1 MSEKQNL
8 TIEEVLRQL
17 EEAKKRIAHLEEKVE
32 SKELEIH
39 KQSEELHRQSEGIT
53 KQKNEIKNLKEQ
65 LSSLLRNKFAKRAEE
80 YVPEIKDEEFNRES
94 VAVPPSA
101 ENAKEKPIFK
111 EHDKSK
117 RVYLEEESARPK
129 TCGRTIFGLEIPR
142 KEERIKLPES
152 EMYCKC
158 GARLRVIGEE
168 VTEKLVMPKSK
179 IYVRR
184 IVREKCQCPKCEGI
198 TYSDKSVVK
207 TAPVE
212 KTIFPKAMITPSVVA
227 NIICNKYDMH
237 IPYYRQEYAFKYRH
251 LYISRE
257 NMTNWQETAAAALEP
272 LRELFHEELLS
283 GNVIHA
289 DETPVKVI
297 NQKTD
302 EIKSEL
308 GLQKDD
314 KLKDREK
321 CYIWVLM
328 GGKEN
333 HPVLEYDFRWTRCK
347 NNVLPLIEGFS
358 GYMMT
363 DGLSSYHTTAEEYNE
378 THENKIISCAC
389 NAHNRRKYFDAWKN
403 GNDLDAEPA
412 LEYYH
417 NIYEIEK
424 ELRWKYDH
432 KKLTAEEFVKKRR
445 ERVIPIFEKF
455 KDWVTE
461 IKPKVRPGSKL
472 GKAVIYS
479 LNQWDRLLKY
489 LDCAELTP
497 DNNEC
502 EALGIRPFTVGRNN
516 WKFNYSGEGA
526 KSACFMFSLV
536 QTAKANGLEPE
547 EYIRN
552 LFEQAPY
559 CETKEDWK
567 KLLPWNIELKP
578 FDDCGEWR
586 RSLTMNI
593 TE

>member
-1 MSEKQNL
+1 MSENQNL
-8 TIEEVLRQL
+8 TLEEVLRQL
-17 EEAKKRIAHLEEKVE
+17 EEAKKRIAQLEAKVE

-39 KQSEELHRQSEGIT
+39 KQSDEINKQTEEIHRQSEEII

-80 YVPEIKDEEFNRES
+80 YVPEVKVEEFNRES

-101 ENAKEKPIFK
+101 ENPKEKPIFK

-297 NQKTD
+297 NQKPD

-333 HPVLEYDFRWTRCK
+333 HPVLEYNFRWTRCK

-552 LFEQAPY
+552 LFEQASY

-578 FDDCGEWR
+578 FDDCGEWV
-586 RSLTMNI
+586 
-593 TE
+593 

>member
-1 MSEKQNL
+1 MSENQNL
-8 TIEEVLRQL
+8 TLEEVLRQL
-17 EEAKKRIAHLEEKVE
+17 EEAKKRIALLEEKVE
-32 SKELEIH
+32 SKELEITQQSE
-39 KQSEELHRQSEGIT
+39 KINQQTDKINQQSEEIK
-53 KQKNEIKNLKEQ
+53 KQKDEINNLKEQ
-65 LSSLLRNKFAKRAEE
+65 LASLLRNKFSKRAEE
-80 YVPEIKDEEFNRES
+80 YVPEIKDEEFNKES
-94 VAVPPSA
+94 VPVPSSA
-101 ENAKEKPIFK
+101 ENLKEKPIFK

-117 RVYLEEESARPK
+117 RVYLEEESVRPK
-129 TCGRTIFGLEIPR
+129 TCGRGIFGQDIPR
-142 KEERIKLPES
+142 KEQRIKLPES

-168 VTEKLVMPKSK
+168 VTEKLVFPKNK
-179 IYVRR
+179 AYVRR

-212 KTIFPKAMITPSVVA
+212 KTIFPKAMITPSVVSH
-227 NIICNKYDMH
+227 IICNKFDMH

-251 LYISRE
+251 IYISRE
-257 NMTNWQETAAAALEP
+257 NMTNWQETAAEALEP
-272 LRELFHEELLS
+272 LREILHEEVIS

-297 NQKTD
+297 NQKPD
-302 EIKSEL
+302 EIKNEL
-308 GLQKDD
+308 GVQEDAE
-314 KLKDREK
+314 LKDREK

-333 HPVLEYDFRWTRCK
+333 HPVLEYNFRWTRCK

-363 DGLSSYHTTAEEYNE
+363 DGLSSYHTTAEEYNK
-378 THENKIISCAC
+378 THNKKIISCAC

-412 LEYYH
+412 LEYYQT
-417 NIYEIEK
+417 IYEIER
-424 ELRWKYDH
+424 ELRWRYEH
-432 KKLTAEEFVKKRR
+432 KKITAEEFVKKRK
-445 ERVIPIFEKF
+445 EKVTPIFEEF
-455 KDWVTE
+455 KDWVIE
-461 IKPKVRPGSKL
+461 IKSKVRPKSKL
-472 GKAVIYS
+472 GKAVSYS

-502 EALGIRPFTVGRNN
+502 EAIGIRPFTVGRNN

-526 KSACFMFSLV
+526 RSSCFMFSLV

-559 CETKEDWK
+559 CETKKDWK
-567 KLLPWNIELKP
+567 NLLPWNIELKP
-578 FDDCGEWR
+578 FDDSGEWV
-586 RSLTMNI
+586 
-593 TE
+593 

>member
-1 MSEKQNL
+1 MSEPQNL
-8 TIEEVLRQL
+8 TLEEVLRQL
-17 EEAKKRIAHLEEKVE
+17 EEAKKRIALLEEKVE
-32 SKELEIH
+32 SKELEITQQSE
-39 KQSEELHRQSEGIT
+39 KINQQTDKINQQSEEIK
-53 KQKNEIKNLKEQ
+53 KQKDEINNLKEQ
-65 LSSLLRNKFAKRAEE
+65 LASLLRNKFAKRAEE
-80 YVPEIKDEEFNRES
+80 YVPEIKDEEFNKES
-94 VAVPPSA
+94 VPVPPSA
-101 ENAKEKPIFK
+101 ENPKEKPIFK

-117 RVYLEEESARPK
+117 RVYLEEESVRPK
-129 TCGRTIFGLEIPR
+129 TCGRGIFGQDIPR
-142 KEERIKLPES
+142 KEQRIKLPES

-168 VTEKLVMPKSK
+168 VTEKLVFPKNK
-179 IYVRR
+179 AYVRR

-198 TYSDKSVVK
+198 TYSEKSVVK

-212 KTIFPKAMITPSVVA
+212 KTIFPKAMITPSVVSH
-227 NIICNKYDMH
+227 IICNKFDMH

-251 LYISRE
+251 IYISRE
-257 NMTNWQETAAAALEP
+257 NMTNWQETAAEALEP
-272 LRELFHEELLS
+272 LREILHEEVIS

-297 NQKTD
+297 NQKPD
-302 EIKSEL
+302 EIKNEL
-308 GLQKDD
+308 GIQEDAE
-314 KLKDREK
+314 LKDREK

-328 GGKEN
+328 
-333 HPVLEYDFRWTRCK
+333 EYNFRWTRCK

-363 DGLSSYHTTAEEYNE
+363 DGLSSYHTTAEEYNK
-378 THENKIISCAC
+378 THDKKIISCAC

-412 LEYYH
+412 LEYYQT
-417 NIYEIEK
+417 IYEIER
-424 ELRWKYDH
+424 ELRWRYEH
-432 KKLTAEEFVKKRR
+432 KKITAEEFIKKRR
-445 ERVIPIFEKF
+445 ERVIPIFKEF
-455 KDWVTE
+455 KDWVIE
-461 IKPKVRPGSKL
+461 IKPKVRPNSKL
-472 GKAVIYS
+472 GKAVSYS
-479 LNQWDRLLKY
+479 LNQWDRLQKY

-502 EALGIRPFTVGRNN
+502 EAIGIRPFTVGRNN

-526 KSACFMFSLV
+526 RSSCFMFSLV

-559 CETKEDWK
+559 CESKEDWK

-578 FDDCGEWR
+578 FDDSGEWV
-586 RSLTMNI
+586 
-593 TE
+593 

>member
-1 MSEKQNL
+1 MSEPQNL
-8 TIEEVLRQL
+8 TLEEVLRQL
-17 EEAKKRIAHLEEKVE
+17 EEAKKRIALLEEKVE
-32 SKELEIH
+32 SKELEITQQSE
-39 KQSEELHRQSEGIT
+39 KINQQTDKINQQSEEIK
-53 KQKNEIKNLKEQ
+53 KQKDEINNLKEQ
-65 LSSLLRNKFAKRAEE
+65 LASLLRNKFAKRAEE
-80 YVPEIKDEEFNRES
+80 YVPEIKDEEFNKES
-94 VAVPPSA
+94 VPVPPSA
-101 ENAKEKPIFK
+101 ENPKEKPIFK

-117 RVYLEEESARPK
+117 RVYLEEESVRPK
-129 TCGRTIFGLEIPR
+129 TCGRGIFGQDIPR
-142 KEERIKLPES
+142 KEQRIKLPES

-168 VTEKLVMPKSK
+168 VTEKLVFPKNK
-179 IYVRR
+179 AYVRR

-198 TYSDKSVVK
+198 TYSEKSVVK

-212 KTIFPKAMITPSVVA
+212 KTIFPKAMITPSVVSH
-227 NIICNKYDMH
+227 IICNKFDMH

-251 LYISRE
+251 IYISRE
-257 NMTNWQETAAAALEP
+257 NMTNWQETAAEALEP
-272 LRELFHEELLS
+272 LREILHEEVIS

-297 NQKTD
+297 NQKPD
-302 EIKSEL
+302 EIKNEL
-308 GLQKDD
+308 GIQEDAE
-314 KLKDREK
+314 LKDREK

-333 HPVLEYDFRWTRCK
+333 HPVLEYNFRWTRCK

-363 DGLSSYHTTAEEYNE
+363 DGLSSYHTTAEEYNK
-378 THENKIISCAC
+378 THDKKIISCAC

-412 LEYYH
+412 LEYYQT
-417 NIYEIEK
+417 IYEIER
-424 ELRWKYDH
+424 ELRWRYEH
-432 KKLTAEEFVKKRR
+432 KKITAEEFIKKRR
-445 ERVIPIFEKF
+445 ERVIPIFKEF
-455 KDWVTE
+455 KDWVIE
-461 IKPKVRPGSKL
+461 IKPKVRPNSKL
-472 GKAVIYS
+472 GKAVSYS
-479 LNQWDRLLKY
+479 LNQWDRLQKY

-502 EALGIRPFTVGRNN
+502 EAIGIRPFTVGRNN

-526 KSACFMFSLV
+526 RSSCFMFSLV

-559 CETKEDWK
+559 CESKEDWK

-578 FDDCGEWR
+578 FDDSGEWV
-586 RSLTMNI
+586 
-593 TE
+593 

>member
-39 KQSEELHRQSEGIT
+39 KQSEELHQQSEGIT

-198 TYSDKSVVK
+198 TYSDKSV
-207 TAPVE
+207 E

-333 HPVLEYDFRWTRCK
+333 HPVLEYNFRWTRCK

-363 DGLSSYHTTAEEYNE
+363 DGLSSFHTTAEEYNE

-403 GNDLDAEPA
+403 GNDLNAEPA

>member
-1 MSEKQNL
+1 MSENQNL
-8 TIEEVLRQL
+8 TLEEVLRQL
-17 EEAKKRIAHLEEKVE
+17 EEAKKRIALLEEKVE
-32 SKELEIH
+32 SKELEITQQSE
-39 KQSEELHRQSEGIT
+39 KINQQTDKINQQSEEIK
-53 KQKNEIKNLKEQ
+53 KQKDEINNLKEQ
-65 LSSLLRNKFAKRAEE
+65 LASLLRNKFSKRAEE
-80 YVPEIKDEEFNRES
+80 YVPEIKDEEFNKES
-94 VAVPPSA
+94 VPVPSSA
-101 ENAKEKPIFK
+101 ENLKEKPIFK

-117 RVYLEEESARPK
+117 RVYLEEESVRPK
-129 TCGRTIFGLEIPR
+129 TCGRGIFGQDIPR
-142 KEERIKLPES
+142 KEQRIKLPES

-168 VTEKLVMPKSK
+168 VTEKLVFPKNK
-179 IYVRR
+179 AYVRR

-212 KTIFPKAMITPSVVA
+212 KTIFPKAMITPSVVSH
-227 NIICNKYDMH
+227 IICNKFDMH

-251 LYISRE
+251 IYISRE
-257 NMTNWQETAAAALEP
+257 NMTNWQETAAEALEP
-272 LRELFHEELLS
+272 LREILHEEVIS

-297 NQKTD
+297 NQKPD
-302 EIKSEL
+302 EIKNEL
-308 GLQKDD
+308 GVQEDAE
-314 KLKDREK
+314 LKDREK

-333 HPVLEYDFRWTRCK
+333 HPVLEYNFRWTRCK

-363 DGLSSYHTTAEEYNE
+363 DGLSSYHTTAEEYNK
-378 THENKIISCAC
+378 THNKKIISCAC

-412 LEYYH
+412 LEYYQK
-417 NIYEIEK
+417 IYEIERA
-424 ELRWKYDH
+424 LRWLYEH
-432 KKLTAEEFVKKRR
+432 KKITAEEFVKKRK
-445 ERVIPIFEKF
+445 EKVTPIFEEF
-455 KDWVTE
+455 KDWVIE
-461 IKPKVRPGSKL
+461 IKSKVRPKSKL
-472 GKAVIYS
+472 GKAVSYS

-502 EALGIRPFTVGRNN
+502 EAIGIRPFTVGRNN

-526 KSACFMFSLV
+526 RSSCFMFSLV

-559 CETKEDWK
+559 CETKKDWK
-567 KLLPWNIELKP
+567 NLLPWNIELKP
-578 FDDCGEWR
+578 FDDSGEWV
-586 RSLTMNI
+586 
-593 TE
+593 